1 MKLYPKKKNFL
12 LSVFILA
19 ILSMPVLSAYG
30 ERDKYIIRI
39 ATLAPKAVGWSKH
52 IREIIIPV
60 IRRETN
66 HEVRLKFYWNG
77 QMGEEEDILLESGT
91 NEVEVAEFFLGNQ
104 SYGVNVAKIKEFVP
118 YNAVTVTRDINAPK
132 AMAGVFML
140 RGELI
145 PLIDLNVFLNINTH
159 KSTDRKVILVTEFNN
174 MITGFSV
181 DGINQIHRLTWKDLK
196 IINPVM
202 KQHTNRLTGSVH
214 KNESD
219 ILILDLEHIISEI
232 FPVQTA
238 LKHEKA
244 EEEIYTD
251 PDSYNFRKTKRILI
265 ADDSSV
271 ARDFIKHG
279 LHTAGYIKT
288 TIVDT
293 GKAAFDLMKQMLN
306 QSKKPEETID
316 DKLDIIVT
324 DIEMPE
330 MDGLTLCKEVREHLS
345 SKIPIIIFSSL
356 ITEQMSYKC
365 QSVGANDFATK
376 PNIGELVERMDTAL
390 NIQK

>member
-1 MKLYPKKKNFL
+1 
-12 LSVFILA
+12 
-19 ILSMPVLSAYG
+19 
-30 ERDKYIIRI
+30 
-39 ATLAPKAVGWSKH
+39 
-52 IREIIIPV
+52 
-60 IRRETN
+60 
-66 HEVRLKFYWNG
+66 
-77 QMGEEEDILLESGT
+77 
-91 NEVEVAEFFLGNQ
+91 
-104 SYGVNVAKIKEFVP
+104 
-118 YNAVTVTRDINAPK
+118 
-132 AMAGVFML
+132 
-140 RGELI
+140 
-145 PLIDLNVFLNINTH
+145 
-159 KSTDRKVILVTEFNN
+159 
-174 MITGFSV
+174 
-181 DGINQIHRLTWKDLK
+181 
-196 IINPVM
+196 M

>member
-1 MKLYPKKKNFL
+1 M
-12 LSVFILA
+12 
-19 ILSMPVLSAYG
+19 SALN
-30 ERDKYIIRI
+30 D
-39 ATLAPKAVGWSKH
+39 
-52 IREIIIPV
+52 
-60 IRRETN
+60 
-66 HEVRLKFYWNG
+66 
-77 QMGEEEDILLESGT
+77 EDILLESGT

-140 RGELI
+140 RGDLI
-145 PLIDLNVFLNINTH
+145 PLIDLNVFLSIGTNV
-159 KSTDRKVILVTEFNN
+159 STDRKVILVTEFNN
-174 MITGFSV
+174 MITGFVV

-214 KNESD
+214 KKESD

-244 EEEIYTD
+244 EEEIKNN
-251 PDSYNFRKTKRILI
+251 PDSYNIRKTKKILV

-271 ARDFIKHG
+271 ARDFIQHG
-279 LHTAGYIKT
+279 LHTAGYLNT

-293 GKAAFDLMKQMLN
+293 GKAALELIEQLLN
-306 QSKKPEETID
+306 QPDKQGDPID
-316 DKLDIIVT
+316 ANLDIIIT

-330 MDGLTLCKEVREHLS
+330 MDGLTLCKEVRERLS
-345 SKIPIIIFSSL
+345 SNIPIIIFSSL

-376 PNIGELVERMDTAL
+376 PDIGVLVERMDTAL
-390 NIQK
+390 KID

>member
-1 MKLYPKKKNFL
+1 MTPPN
-12 LSVFILA
+12 
-19 ILSMPVLSAYG
+19 
-30 ERDKYIIRI
+30 D
-39 ATLAPKAVGWSKH
+39 
-52 IREIIIPV
+52 
-60 IRRETN
+60 
-66 HEVRLKFYWNG
+66 
-77 QMGEEEDILLESGT
+77 EDILLESGT

-118 YNAVTVTRDINAPK
+118 YNAVTVTRDINAPT

-145 PLIDLNVFLNINTH
+145 PLVDLNIFLNIVT
-159 KSTDRKVILVTEFNN
+159 KASTDRKVILVTEFNN

-214 KNESD
+214 KKDSD
-219 ILILDLEHIISEI
+219 IIILDLEHIISEI

-244 EEEIYTD
+244 EEEIHI
-251 PDSYNFRKTKRILI
+251 DSSVYNRRQAKRII
-265 ADDSSV
+265 VADDSSV
-271 ARDFIKHG
+271 ARDFINHG
-279 LHTAGYIKT
+279 LRTAGYTNT
-288 TIVDT
+288 TIVET
-293 GKAAFDLMKQMLN
+293 GKVAFEWIEDLFH
-306 QSKKPEETID
+306 QSKKQGDELD
-316 DKLDIIVT
+316 DHLDLIVT

-330 MDGLTLCKEVREHLS
+330 MDGLTLCKEVRTNFS
-345 SKIPIIIFSSL
+345 KKIPIVIFSSL

-365 QSVGANDFATK
+365 QSVGATDFATK
-376 PNIGELVERMDTAL
+376 PNIGDLVQRMDNAL
-390 NIQK
+390 NMSQ

>member
-1 MKLYPKKKNFL
+1 MSN
-12 LSVFILA
+12 
-19 ILSMPVLSAYG
+19 
-30 ERDKYIIRI
+30 D
-39 ATLAPKAVGWSKH
+39 
-52 IREIIIPV
+52 
-60 IRRETN
+60 
-66 HEVRLKFYWNG
+66 
-77 QMGEEEDILLESGT
+77 EDILLESGT

-118 YNAVTVTRDINAPK
+118 YSAVTVTRDINAPES
-132 AMAGVFML
+132 MAGVFML

-145 PLIDLNVFLNINTH
+145 PLIDLNVFLNINTQE
-159 KSTDRKVILVTEFNN
+159 STDRKVILVTEFNN

-214 KNESD
+214 KKDSD

-238 LKHEKA
+238 LKQEKA
-244 EEEIYTD
+244 EEGIHI
-251 PDSYNFRKTKRILI
+251 DSSIFENRKTKKVIV

-271 ARDFIKHG
+271 ARDFIQHG
-279 LHTAGYIKT
+279 LNTAGYIKT

-293 GKAAFDLMKQMLN
+293 GKTAFELIENMFN
-306 QSKKPEETID
+306 QSKSQNERLD
-316 DKLDIIVT
+316 DNLDLIVT

-330 MDGLTLCKEVREHLS
+330 MDGLTLCKEVRESFS
-345 SKIPIIIFSSL
+345 SNIPIIIFSSL
-356 ITEQMSYKC
+356 ITEQMSHKC
-365 QSVGANDFATK
+365 QSVGATDFATK
-376 PNIGELVERMDTAL
+376 PNIGDLVARMDAAL
-390 NIQK
+390 KIDT

>member
-1 MKLYPKKKNFL
+1 M
-12 LSVFILA
+12 
-19 ILSMPVLSAYG
+19 
-30 ERDKYIIRI
+30 
-39 ATLAPKAVGWSKH
+39 ATSH
-52 IREIIIPV
+52 D
-60 IRRETN
+60 
-66 HEVRLKFYWNG
+66 
-77 QMGEEEDILLESGT
+77 EDILLESGT

-118 YNAVTVTRDINAPK
+118 YNAVTVTRDINAPE

-145 PLIDLNVFLNINTH
+145 PLIDLNVFLKIVAQD
-159 KSTDRKVILVTEFNN
+159 STDRKVILVTEFNN

-214 KNESD
+214 KQDSD

-232 FPVQTA
+232 FPLQTA

-244 EEEIYTD
+244 EQEITIAPSIYD
-251 PDSYNFRKTKRILI
+251 IRKIKKII
-265 ADDSSV
+265 VADDSSV
-271 ARDFIKHG
+271 ARDFIRHG
-279 LHTAGYIKT
+279 LHTAGYLNT
-288 TIVDT
+288 TIVET
-293 GKAAFDLMKQMLN
+293 GKAAFELIKNIFD
-306 QSKKPEETID
+306 QSSAEDNKFEDNLE
-316 DKLDIIVT
+316 LIVT

-330 MDGLTLCKEVREHLS
+330 MDGLTLCKEVRQHFS
-345 SKIPIIIFSSL
+345 TSIPIIIFSSL

-376 PNIGELVERMDTAL
+376 PNIGDLVQRMDKAL
-390 NIQK
+390 NIHE